1 MNETLTL
8 NKVAKKEVVFNS
20 IDEVIVD
27 VFKEGEAGKTKKP
40 LKLLSAHKKYLNNIV
55 FKDRVSADLL
65 KNYPVII
72 LARDSELKLTTEIIT
87 NVYNATNNEAKNSCI
102 NFFCDVIGEISFLN
116 PTKHDTNVFRA
127 ILSSLGDNEN
137 ALPYLINELNQRFDK
152 RLEGIKK
159 SKSKA
164 EAAKTVEINES
175 EIDSAPKS
183 MTAAQLKSL
192 RYNVLAIATL
202 WSVSLG
208 KATQTKAIDTLSNI
222 FTVEIDE
229 KSPSLSIESFLA
241 GHINSS
247 SKKELGAL
255 IARFLKS
262 EQDAVDDK
270 RNAQEQSQYYKKQLD
285 KALVDKQSLNLQLSD
300 SNKKIEELQTQLQK
314 LQEAIE
320 SKEQMGKAE
329 RVHLKDD
336 TGKVKSKAI
345 NLLEEEVIPPLR
357 TSLKALDR
365 SEPKVKVAIHNIDV
379 IIEEVEGA
387 LQWFKK

>member
-1 MNETLTL
+1 MNETLSL
-8 NKVAKKEVVFNS
+8 NKAAKKEVIFNS
-20 IDEVIVD
+20 VDEVIID
-27 VFKEGEAGKTKKP
+27 VFKENEAGKTKKT

-55 FKDRVSADLL
+55 FKDRVSTDILN
-65 KNYPVII
+65 KYPGII

-87 NVYNATNNEAKNSCI
+87 NVYNAANNEAKNSCI

-116 PTKHDTNVFRA
+116 PTKQESNVFRA
-127 ILSSLGDNEN
+127 ILSSLGNNEN
-137 ALPYLINELNQRFDK
+137 ALAYLINELNKRFDK

-159 SKSKA
+159 SSSKA
-164 EAAKTVEINES
+164 ESIRSVEIKEI
-175 EIDSAPKS
+175 EIDSVPKNV
-183 MTAAQLKSL
+183 TTAQLKNL

-208 KATQTKAIDTLSNI
+208 KTTQTKAIDTLSNI
-222 FTVEIDE
+222 FTAEVDE
-229 KSPSLSIESFLA
+229 KSLILSIESFLA

-247 SKKELGAL
+247 NKKELGAL
-255 IARFLKS
+255 IARFLKN
-262 EQDAVDDK
+262 EQDALDDK
-270 RNAQEQSQYYKKQLD
+270 RKAQEQSQHYKKQLD
-285 KALVDKQSLNLQLSD
+285 KALADTQSLNLQLSD
-300 SNKKIEELQTQLQK
+300 SNKKIDELQSQLQN
-314 LQEAIE
+314 LQKTIE
-320 SKEQMGKAE
+320 SKEQLGKAE

-365 SEPKVKVAIHNIDV
+365 DEPKIKVAIHNIDV